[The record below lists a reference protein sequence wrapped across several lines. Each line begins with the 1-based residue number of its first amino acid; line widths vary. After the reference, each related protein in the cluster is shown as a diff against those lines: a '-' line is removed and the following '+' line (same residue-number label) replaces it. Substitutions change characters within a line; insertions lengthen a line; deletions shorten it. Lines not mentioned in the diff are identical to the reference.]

1 MKVLMFGWEFPPFKT
16 GGLGTA
22 CYGLTKGLKNMGV
35 EVAFVIPRSGD
46 VETSE
51 HVKLIGATGT
61 HKFQSKTEE
70 YSHVKLVRV
79 DVSLQPYARPEDH
92 FGVHIT
98 RHQEISRMQVSD
110 SEETDSEKPDKSAEL
125 YGEDLFTNVQRYAA
139 KAGAIARDETFDV
152 IHAHDWMTYQAGM
165 AASKASGKPLVVHV
179 HATEYDRTGGHGVNP
194 VIRDIEQMGARAAH
208 RVIAVSKRTKQT
220 LMRYYGVS
228 TRKISVVHNAINAN
242 EHAPDILAKRY
253 LKKKIVLFLG
263 RITIQK
269 GPEYFLEAASKVA
282 EEEPNVLF
290 VMAGSGDMMYKMV
303 ERASDLNIGHKV
315 LFPGFLKGAA
325 LNRIYDMA
333 DVYVMPSVSEPFGI
347 VPLEAMSHGVPTIIS
362 KQSGVS
368 EVVNN
373 ALKVDFWDIDGLAN
387 GMVALLRYGALWNSL
402 RRNGSSEMG
411 RLSWDNSASQC
422 VGVYQKVSGK
432 ISPPRGTT
440 PPMIEYPRRVKILS
454 PEVSVT
460 SGDLNP
466 PAAGSPT
473 ASRQY
478 A

>member
-22 CYGLTKGLKNMGV
+22 CYGLTKGLRNMGV

-46 VETSE
+46 VGTSE
-51 HVKLIGATGT
+51 HVRLVGT
-61 HKFQSKTEE
+61 TNANKVQTKTEPRTEE
-70 YSHVKLVRV
+70 YNHVKLVRV
-79 DVSLQPYARPEDH
+79 DVSLEPYARPVDH
-92 FGVHIT
+92 FEVHIT
-98 RHQEISRMQVSD
+98 RHQKTSHVEISN
-110 SEETDSEKPDKSAEL
+110 SEEPDKSAEL
-125 YGEDLFTNVQRYAA
+125 YGEDLFTNIQRYTA
-139 KAGAIARDETFDV
+139 KAGNIARDEKFDV

-208 RVIAVSKRTKQT
+208 RVIAVSNRTKQT
-220 LMRYYGVS
+220 LMRYYGIS
-228 TRKISVVHNAINAN
+228 AKKISVVYNAINASD
-242 EHAPDILAKRY
+242 HAPDILAKRY

-269 GPEYFLEAASKVA
+269 GPEYFLEAASKVL
-282 EEEPNVLF
+282 EEEPNTMF
-290 VMAGSGDMMYKMV
+290 IMAGSGDMMYKMV

-315 LFPGFLKGAA
+315 LFPGFVEGAA

-368 EVVNN
+368 EMVNN